1 MNKNYSQKLNTVDYT
16 TANIGAFPMCANN
29 LFVFNRDNFKDK
41 L

>member
-16 TANIGAFPMCANN
+16 TANIGSFPMYANN
-29 LFVFNRDNFKDK
+29 LFVFNREYFKTK